1 MLAEKTEGYSG
12 SDISSLCKQFN
23 MIPITRSQSSRY
35 FFIGEDGFYY
45 ACNEGDRGAIN
56 MGVYDIP
63 NGKLRVGPVTRVW
76 IRRMLLIVQDDAFTA
91 IKRLPKSV
99 SPAELKRFEDWTKEF
114 GENGSQ

>member
-1 MLAEKTEGYSG
+1 MLAMKAIEYMET
-12 SDISSLCKQFN
+12 SSSNVIQ
-23 MIPITRSQSSRY
+23 
-35 FFIGEDGFYY
+35 
-45 ACNEGDRGAIN
+45 GAIN